1 MHNTSKFYVT
11 TPIYYVTAKP
21 HLGSLY
27 STLIADVL
35 ARWNKLSGKEV
46 FFLTG
51 TDEHGQKIAQAAQ
64 KVGQEPKAFVD
75 SFIPA
80 YKEAWK
86 KYEIDYS
93 YFIRTTDS
101 NHIAAVQL
109 WLQQMQERG
118 DVYKSV
124 YSGWYCTPCETFLT
138 EKEVHEQAK
147 KVPSCPNCSRDTTYI
162 SEETYFFKLS
172 AYQDKLL
179 AFYEQ
184 HPNFIQPRE
193 RMAEVVNF
201 VKSGLKDLSISR
213 TTITWGIPFT
223 HDPTHVAYVWADA
236 LANYITA
243 IGFNQKGK
251 EDEFARW
258 WPADVHVM
266 GKDIVRFHAV
276 YWPAFLMASQLP
288 LPKTLL
294 VHGWIKI
301 GDQKMSKSLGNAV
314 DPIVLAETY
323 GVDEIRYYLMRSLA
337 ITHDGEFSI
346 ADIEQKIGSE
356 LANDLGNLLNRMV
369 LLAEKYDA
377 LKIDAPADRDL
388 AARELHAKSREVV
401 FETGE
406 HMNNYMIHMA
416 IARIWQYI
424 NQVNAYFHANEPW
437 KLAKSNGDQFK
448 AVLSATAHALRTIAV
463 LTSPIM
469 PEKMKALLASIGIV
483 HDPKISLQDMNLD
496 EWNQTFHLK
505 RIDVLFIRPEKT
517 VESEKQMQ
525 EQQTVQPT
533 TPAIS
538 IDDFIKVELR
548 IGMIEKAEFVEKSDK
563 LLKLQVNFGPHG
575 MRQIFSGI
583 RKHYMPEQL
592 IGKQGTFVFNL
603 APRKMMGE
611 ESQGMMLFAEDA
623 AGALQIV
630 APTLLVPNGTQLK

>member
-35 ARWNKLSGKEV
+35 ARWNKLSGKDV

-64 KVGQEPKAFVD
+64 KVSQEPKAFVD

-93 YFIRTTDS
+93 YFIRTTDQ
-101 NHIAAVQL
+101 NHIEAVQK
-109 WLQQMQERG
+109 WLKDMQKRG

-124 YSGWYCTPCETFLT
+124 YSGWYCTPDEAFLT
-138 EKEVHEQAK
+138 EKEVQEQAK

-172 AYQDKLL
+172 AYQNRLL

-184 HPNFIQPRE
+184 HPDFIQPRE

-213 TTITWGIPFT
+213 TTISWGIPFV

-243 IGFNQKGK
+243 IGFNQPGREK
-251 EDEFARW
+251 EFHHW

-276 YWPAFLMASQLP
+276 FWPAFLMASDLP

-294 VHGWIKI
+294 VHGWIKV

-314 DPIVLAETY
+314 DPLLLADTY

-337 ITHDGEFSI
+337 VTHDGEFSI

-369 LLAEKYDA
+369 LLAEKYETMA
-377 LKIDAPADRDL
+377 VMPPAQWDV
-388 AARELHAKSREVV
+388 AARELHAKGREAV
-401 FETGE
+401 FEAGE
-406 HMNNYMIHMA
+406 HMNQYMIHLA

-437 KLAKSNGDQFK
+437 KLAKANPEQFK
-448 AVLSATAHALRTIAV
+448 AVLSAAAHALRTIAV

-469 PEKMKALLASIGIV
+469 PEKMKALLESLGITFKEK
-483 HDPKISLQDMNLD
+483 DSLERLNLD
-496 EWNQTFHLK
+496 QWNQTFSFK
-505 RIDVLFIRPEKT
+505 RINVLFTRPEKSL
-517 VESEKQMQ
+517 ESEKNMQ
-525 EQQTVQPT
+525 EQQTPPAAPT
-533 TPAIS
+533 VT
-538 IDDFIKVELR
+538 IDDFMKVELR
-548 IGMIEKAEFVEKSDK
+548 VGMIEKAEFVEKSDK
-563 LLKLQVNFGPHG
+563 LLKLQVNFGEHG
-575 MRQIFSGI
+575 MRQVFSGI
-583 RKHYMPEQL
+583 RKYYMPEQL

-611 ESQGMMLFAEDA
+611 ESQGMMLFAQDA
-623 AGALQIV
+623 GGELQIV
-630 APTLLVPNGTQLK
+630 APALLVPNGTQLK